1 MAIVTIAEL
10 KTYFETG
17 DRPTQQQFVNLIDTL
32 ATGGVATPN
41 LQQVTTAGF
50 TTSTK
55 IASSDGGLNY
65 SVMNNGYID
74 ISTGNESVRIGASLV
89 TSPYDVQLPDK
100 LSGTET
106 FAMLSDIGAGS
117 GDVVGPASAVN
128 NNIAIFNTT
137 TGKLIKDS
145 GISIST
151 STADIASSV
160 KVPVW
165 TAIVTY
171 VTGLGYLLASTAA
184 STYQAILT
192 AANMHTY
199 VDSLTALTTP
209 VDADRL
215 LIVDNS
221 ASLAKKITWTNIK
234 ATLKTYF
241 DTLYQA
247 TLVSGTNIKSV
258 EGSTLLGST
267 PLVISRE
274 IQIACSDETTAL
286 TTGTAKVTFRAP
298 RAMVVTGVRAS
309 LTTAQSTGSIITV
322 DINDSGTSILSTKL
336 TIDNT
341 EKTSVTAATAPVISD
356 SAIAD
361 DAEITIDIDQVG
373 DGTAKG
379 LKITIQYTI

>member
-32 ATGGVATPN
+32 ATGGVATPD
-41 LQQVTTAGF
+41 LQQVTTAGA
-50 TTSTK
+50 TTSVGITV
-55 IASSDGGLNY
+55 D
-65 SVMNNGYID
+65 NGA
-74 ISTGNESVRIGASLV
+74 GESVDIKHDQIKIVNALGEATI
-89 TSPYDVQLPDK
+89 TSPTLTTANEFRIPNK
-100 LSGTET
+100 LTSPQT
-106 FAMLSDIGAGS
+106 FAMIEDIIAGS

-199 VDSLTALTTP
+199 VDSLNTMTTP

-241 DTLYQA
+241 DTLYQ
-247 TLVSGTNIKSV
+247 V
-258 EGSTLLGST
+258 
-267 PLVISRE
+267 RE
-274 IQIACSDETTAL
+274 IQLACSDEITAL
-286 TTGTAKVTFRAP
+286 TTGAAKVTFRMP
-298 RAMVVTGVRAS
+298 RAATITGVRAS
-309 LTTAQSTGSIITV
+309 LTTAQSTGSILTV

-379 LKITIQYTI
+379 LKITILYTI